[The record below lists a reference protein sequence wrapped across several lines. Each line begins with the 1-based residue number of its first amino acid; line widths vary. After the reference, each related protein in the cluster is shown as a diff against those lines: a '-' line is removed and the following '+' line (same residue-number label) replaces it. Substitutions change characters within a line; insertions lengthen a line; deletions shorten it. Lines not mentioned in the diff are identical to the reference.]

1 MINSKRKG
9 NKFERTVAKWMSDWT
24 GYKFGRT
31 PYSGANHQSRDLA
44 SDVMCTDERHAH
56 RCKIS
61 VECKCYKDIKFEHIL
76 LGTKGS
82 EVEKFWNQATNDAL
96 RSAKVPILIMRYN
109 SMPSN
114 EFFMAVGEDLAKE
127 FIPFVKDTRYMVF
140 NIGNELNLY
149 IFMASAVLNKVSY
162 KRVHKLAKTIV
173 KNR

>member
-1 MINSKRKG
+1 MVNSKRKG

-82 EVEKFWNQATNDAL
+82 EVEKFWNQATNDAI

-140 NIGNELNLY
+140 NIGKELNLY

>member
-1 MINSKRKG
+1 MVNSKRKG

-140 NIGNELNLY
+140 NIGNKLNLY

>member
-1 MINSKRKG
+1 MVNSKRKG

-82 EVEKFWNQATNDAL
+82 EVEKFWNQATNDAI

-149 IFMASAVLNKVSY
+149 IFMASSVLNKVSY